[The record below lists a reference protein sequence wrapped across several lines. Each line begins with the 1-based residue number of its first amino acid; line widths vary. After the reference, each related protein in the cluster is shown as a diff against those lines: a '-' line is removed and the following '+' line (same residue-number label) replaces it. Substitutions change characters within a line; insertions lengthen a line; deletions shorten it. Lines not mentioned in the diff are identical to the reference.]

1 MAYIFVAD
9 DFTGASDTLAT
20 LAKAGL
26 RARLFLDVP
35 SASEVEGL
43 DAWGVATNARSLDSR
58 NIKALAD
65 ELGRKLAPFQPS
77 FLHVKVCSTFDSSAE
92 VGNMAVLAEAVGEAI
107 GAGKLAIIGGQPSLG
122 RFCLFGNLFA
132 RAPDDTVY
140 RIDRHPIMASH
151 PVTPMKEADLLR
163 HFAWLGMA
171 GLNLVAR
178 GASGHTSAFPR
189 LYDVLEQGEIEAIG
203 RELVQEAPP
212 LVVIGASSVAE
223 AWLAGQG
230 IGRAALQPRLSIDRP
245 ILAFAGSRSSLT
257 ASQVA
262 AADGLARHPVS
273 PADLD
278 PNGQARENIL
288 HWASERLAGGQD
300 CLLFLTA
307 DGAGHT
313 TPAMLA
319 DWGANLI
326 SQILQQATVG
336 GVIIA
341 GGDTSSAVVQK
352 LRPRYLQFAGTI
364 CPGVPTLVANVAGRP
379 MPLILKG
386 GQMGDA
392 DFFRNAARF
401 LGRN

>member
-20 LAKAGL
+20 LAQAGL

-35 SASEVEGL
+35 EANEVEGL
-43 DAWGVATNARSLDSR
+43 EAWGVATHARSLDSG
-58 NIKALAD
+58 NLKTLAD
-65 ELGRKLAPFQPS
+65 DLGRKLASFQPS
-77 FLHVKVCSTFDSSAE
+77 FLHVKVCSTFDSAAE
-92 VGNMAVLAEAVGEAI
+92 TGNMAILAETLGEAT
-107 GAGKLAIIGGQPSLG
+107 GARKLAIIGGQPSLG
-122 RFCLFGNLFA
+122 RFCIFGNLFA
-132 RAPDDTVY
+132 RAPDGDVY

-163 HFAWLGMA
+163 HFARLGLA

-178 GASGHTSAFPR
+178 GASGRAIAFPR
-189 LYDVLEQGEIEAIG
+189 LYDVLEQTEIQAIG

-212 LVVIGASSVAE
+212 CVVIGPSSVAE
-223 AWLAGQG
+223 AWLHGHG
-230 IGRAALQPRLSIDRP
+230 IALAASQPALSVDSP

-262 AADGLARHPVS
+262 AADRLARHPVS
-273 PADLD
+273 PSDLN
-278 PNGQARENIL
+278 PNSQARDSIL

-307 DGAGHT
+307 DSAGDA

-319 DWGANLI
+319 RWSADLLSLI
-326 SQILQQATVG
+326 LKQATVG
-336 GVIIA
+336 ALVIA
-341 GGDTSSAVVQK
+341 GGDTSSAIVQE
-352 LRPRYLQFAGTI
+352 LRPRYLEFAGI
-364 CPGVPTLVANVAGRP
+364 VCPGVSALVANVSGRA

-392 DFFRNAARF
+392 GFFQSSARF